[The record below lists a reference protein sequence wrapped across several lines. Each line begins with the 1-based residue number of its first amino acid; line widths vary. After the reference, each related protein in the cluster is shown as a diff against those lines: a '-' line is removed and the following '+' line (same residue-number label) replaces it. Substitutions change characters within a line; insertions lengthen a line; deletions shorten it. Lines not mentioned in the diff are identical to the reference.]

1 MGTINVSSE
10 MEFNRFGWIAIIL
23 TIVGCLGGVAVG
35 LGAIENTFALI
46 VIVIPTMLTLSLLLA
61 VSPMKYITYAAATSV
76 VIDLVLISYYAMT

>member
-1 MGTINVSSE
+1 MGTTNVSSE

-35 LGAIENTFALI
+35 LGAIENTLALI

-61 VSPMKYITYAAATSV
+61 VAPMKYITYAAATSI
-76 VIDLVLISYYAMT
+76 VIDIVLILFYALT

>member
-1 MGTINVSSE
+1 MGTTNVSNE

-35 LGAIENTFALI
+35 LGAIESTLALI

-61 VSPMKYITYAAATSV
+61 VAPMKLITYAAASSV
-76 VIDLVLISYYAMT
+76 AIDLVLITYYALT